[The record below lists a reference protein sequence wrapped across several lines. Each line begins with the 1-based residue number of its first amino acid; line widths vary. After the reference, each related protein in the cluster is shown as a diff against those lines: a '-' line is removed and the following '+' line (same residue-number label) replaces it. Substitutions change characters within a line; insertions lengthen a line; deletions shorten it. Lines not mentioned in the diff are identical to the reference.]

1 MRKSELYAR
10 YDNFRSEIEE
20 VESQVFYKELH
31 LGEDR
36 VVNSYVDGST
46 EVMEVKMDGV
56 TYISY
61 SSWWNVGWQGD
72 IDSDQF
78 FCIKKTISKAEIEE
92 LSKIFG

>member
-10 YDNFRSEIEE
+10 YNNFRADIQEIE
-20 VESQVFYKELH
+20 SDVFYKELH

-36 VVNSYVDGST
+36 TIDSHVDGST
-46 EVMEVKMDGV
+46 EIVEIRMDGV

-61 SSWWNVGWQGD
+61 SSWWHVGWQGD

-78 FCIKKTISKAEIEE
+78 YCIKKGVSKAEMEE
-92 LSKIFG
+92 LSKIFA